1 RRTRVHRSERRS
13 RRGRRRAQPAGCP
26 NADRRH
32 RRRDRRRLD
41 RLRRRP
47 AAVCRGNGRAL
58 VPRARALVRGDSARP
73 GGGTDDDALPSA
85 PVRRAG
91 DGTLTAR
98 DEWAD
103 RFGRRDPKIICIGLN
118 YKAHAGESGGE
129 PPKAPLLFGKFA
141 NTLCGDGDP
150 IVIPDGIGHVDAEAE
165 LAVVIG
171 ERANGVPEARAF
183 DVIAGYA
190 CANDVSARD
199 AQFGDG
205 QWFRGKGLDTFC
217 PIGPQVVDASS
228 FDPSDVRI
236 QQRLNGEVLQDS
248 RTSDLIFD
256 IPTLVAYITK
266 AITLEPGDL
275 ILTGTPEGVG
285 VFREPKVTLKPGDV
299 VEIEIEGIGV
309 LRNEVRGSSAA

>member
-1 RRTRVHRSERRS
+1 M
-13 RRGRRRAQPAGCP
+13 
-26 NADRRH
+26 N
-32 RRRDRRRLD
+32 
-41 RLRRRP
+41 
-47 AAVCRGNGRAL
+47 
-58 VPRARALVRGDSARP
+58 VRE
-73 GGGTDDDALPSA
+73 
-85 PVRRAG
+85 
-91 DGTLTAR
+91 
-98 DEWAD
+98 EWAE
-103 RFGRRDPKIICIGLN
+103 RFGRRDPKIVCIGLN
-118 YKAHAGESGGE
+118 YRAHAGESGGE

-171 ERANGVPEARAF
+171 ERANGVPEARAL